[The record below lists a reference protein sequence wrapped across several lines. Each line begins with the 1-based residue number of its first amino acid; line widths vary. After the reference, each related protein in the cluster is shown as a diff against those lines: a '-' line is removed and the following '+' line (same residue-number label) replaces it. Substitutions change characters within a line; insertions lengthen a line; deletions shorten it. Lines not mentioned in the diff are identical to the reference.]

1 VFRFTAS
8 VFPSEDDDVV
18 TSPYNA
24 MLSLSK
30 LVEFADCVL
39 PIENQALA
47 EIVGRV
53 DGRTGAA
60 AGGGGAV
67 PAAGVLPEPGRGEPG
82 RAEEGA
88 VVLDSR
94 EPSVYQA
101 IDLVALGGADVL
113 LNRHLRRLIPV
124 LCFPAAKP
132 FDSMNGI
139 AASMLLNMTSS
150 VRFEGSLNV
159 DLNDITMNLVPFPQ
173 VRH

>member
-1 VFRFTAS
+1 MVYILRILAIHVTVDCPQDQYPDVFRFTAS

-60 AGGGGAV
+60 GGGGVV
-67 PAAGVLPEPGRGEPG
+67 PAAGVMPEAGRGELG
-82 RAEEGA
+82 I
-88 VVLDSR
+88 
-94 EPSVYQA
+94 EPHCAKQ
-101 IDLVALGGADVL
+101 LQGLFL
-113 LNRHLRRLIPV
+113 L
-124 LCFPAAKP
+124 
-132 FDSMNGI
+132 
-139 AASMLLNMTSS
+139 
-150 VRFEGSLNV
+150 
-159 DLNDITMNLVPFPQ
+159 
-173 VRH
+173 